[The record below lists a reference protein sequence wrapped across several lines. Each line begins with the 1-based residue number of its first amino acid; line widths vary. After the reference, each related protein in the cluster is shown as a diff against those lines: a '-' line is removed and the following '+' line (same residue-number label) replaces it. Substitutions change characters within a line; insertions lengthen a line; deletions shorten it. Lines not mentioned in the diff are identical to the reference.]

1 MATDTPAAADAA
13 AGSRAAPRAA
23 AAGHVHGHA
32 LSNPVG
38 KDLAKLS
45 LGALGVV
52 YGDIGTSPLYAL
64 RECFHGPHAVDP
76 TRPHVFG
83 VLSLVFWALVIV
95 IVIKYLSF
103 IMRADN
109 RGEGGILALAALVMG
124 TARARRIS
132 AVAIPVLMGLFGA
145 GLLYG
150 EGLIT
155 PAISILGAMEGLEVA
170 TDSLAPLVV
179 PITAGIL
186 VGLFA
191 VQRYGTGRIGAIFAL
206 LGCIVFVAA
215 HAVSLIFRDA
225 RVDDPEGLAAIALFL
240 LGTLCSAGGFI
251 VAGVAVVRA
260 GRWTSWRRYS
270 VLPVGIWMLCIVPLQ
285 FTPLLPLTVAVYA
298 ATVSAF
304 AVALLAEPESR

>member
-1 MATDTPAAADAA
+1 MTTHL
-13 AGSRAAPRAA
+13 AA
-23 AAGHVHGHA
+23 AAGNQAPPRSVA
-32 LSNPVG
+32 RP
-38 KDLAKLS
+38 
-45 LGALGVV
+45 LGQLVPGAAGLFFAGIQLDGGIIAAA
-52 YGDIGTSPLYAL
+52 YRGTSIVSDDRLNFPFSGWLATTTSLTWGLSQAL
-64 RECFHGPHAVDP
+64 FVLTLIGFVRSGAVG
-76 TRPHVFG
+76 T
-83 VLSLVFWALVIV
+83 S
-95 IVIKYLSF
+95 
-103 IMRADN
+103 RA
-109 RGEGGILALAALVMG
+109 
-124 TARARRIS
+124 
-132 AVAIPVLMGLFGA
+132 
-145 GLLYG
+145 
-150 EGLIT
+150 
-155 PAISILGAMEGLEVA
+155 
-170 TDSLAPLVV
+170 
-179 PITAGIL
+179 
-186 VGLFA
+186 
-191 VQRYGTGRIGAIFAL
+191 GRIGAIFAL